1 VPEAYA
7 AYAAQLMRGLA
18 GTKSTTELDV
28 ARAVW
33 LAATDGSKRLR
44 YPAGPDAE
52 ELAAMRRAL
61 PGDDYLEQMRAVLG
75 PKAAA

>member
-1 VPEAYA
+1 
-7 AYAAQLMRGLA
+7 M
-18 GTKSTTELDV
+18 LDV
-28 ARAVW
+28 AQAVW

-61 PGDDYLEQMRAVLG
+61 AGDDYLEQMRAAMG
-75 PKAAA
+75 PKDDSKSHA